1 MSDSVLNME
10 WTETD
15 PRLVWAKFYLPQPVD
30 SFRAK
35 WAYSLFQ
42 ECTCQGQMLNHLGC
56 WLQCTE
62 ANRCADAYL
71 LCLAFQYRYFKLAL
85 KKDTDCVEFKKKI
98 MQLTDVKQLQEFFVL
113 EKIV

>member
-1 MSDSVLNME
+1 ME
-10 WTETD
+10 WTDSD
-15 PRLVWAKFYLPQPVD
+15 PRLVWAKFYLPQSAD

-42 ECTCQGQMLNHLGC
+42 ECTCQGRMLNHLGY

-71 LCLAFQYRYFKLAL
+71 LCLAFQYRYFKLDL
-85 KKDTDCVEFKKKI
+85 SNNSVEFKKNI
-98 MQLTDVKQLQEFFVL
+98 MQLTDVKQLQDFFVL